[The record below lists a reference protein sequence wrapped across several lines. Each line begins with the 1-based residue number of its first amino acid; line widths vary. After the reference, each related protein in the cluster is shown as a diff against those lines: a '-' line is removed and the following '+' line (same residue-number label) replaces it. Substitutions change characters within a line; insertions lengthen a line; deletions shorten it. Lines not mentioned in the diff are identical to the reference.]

1 MKNSNSCS
9 CSVYEI
15 VCLHDLGLQE
25 KGGASKVQNP
35 LNSCSRS
42 KTVVRFD
49 LDSGGENSPAW
60 TGMKSLRLAQSSC

>member
-1 MKNSNSCS
+1 MKNSNSCG

-35 LNSCSRS
+35 LNSCNRS

-49 LDSGGENSPAW
+49 LDTGGEQLSSVDRNE
-60 TGMKSLRLAQSSC
+60 RLAQSSC